1 VNPVYDDSGIGLP
14 ARIEIGP
21 TTKTFASGL
30 LLDLVA
36 ALRGSAAGDLIALT
50 ASDASVGADLEA
62 WSRMTGHGI
71 VGRSD
76 EQEGTRWAIRHGA
89 ADGELQDAPPLGA
102 RIWLYTNFHC
112 NLHCDYC
119 CVRSSPAARR
129 RELGLA
135 RVQRI
140 AQEAAP
146 LGVGEFFLTGGEPF
160 LLPDIADIVLA
171 CAEAAPVTLL
181 TNGMLFDGRRRT
193 ELLRM
198 PRARVTLQISLDSP
212 TPELH
217 DSHRG
222 AGTWQRAWD
231 GIRLA
236 REEGFRVRL
245 AATVATSPQEDAFRQ
260 FLDQHRIPEADRVI
274 RRVALR
280 GVATAGVALAR
291 ADLMPEMTITADGV
305 YWHPVGAEDLD
316 MLVTAQIFPLAEAL
330 AAMTRAFEREREHSG
345 RLAQVF
351 HCA

>member
-1 VNPVYDDSGIGLP
+1 MNDGSVARLPV
-14 ARIEIGP
+14 RIEIGP

-30 LLDLVA
+30 LLELVA
-36 ALRGSAAGDLIALT
+36 ALRGSTVGDLIALT
-50 ASDASVGADLEA
+50 AGDASVGPDLDA
-62 WSRMTGHGI
+62 WSRMTGHVI
-71 VGRSD
+71 VSRSD
-76 EQEGTRWAIRHGA
+76 EQEGTRWVIRHGA
-89 ADGELQDAPPLGA
+89 ADGALQDAQPLGA

-112 NLHCDYC
+112 NLNCDYC
-119 CVRSSPAARR
+119 CVRSSPAAPR

-181 TNGMLFDGRRRT
+181 TNGMLFGGRRRS
-193 ELLRM
+193 ELRRM
-198 PRARVTLQISLDSP
+198 PRDRVTLQISLDSP

-222 AGTWQRAWD
+222 AGSWQRAWD
-231 GIRLA
+231 GILLA
-236 REEGFRVRL
+236 REDGFRVRL
-245 AATVATSPQEDAFRQ
+245 AATVATAVQEDAFRQ
-260 FLDQHRIPEADRVI
+260 FLDQHRVPEADRVI

-291 ADLMPEMTITADGV
+291 ADLVPELTITADGV

-316 MLVTAQIFPLAEAL
+316 MLVTPEIFPLAEAL
-330 AAMTRAFEREREHSG
+330 AAVARAFEHEREHTG
-345 RLAQVF
+345 RLARVF